1 VSVSAVTAGMSES
14 FINGQLTGC
23 VDNHI
28 GPSGIQPMTRVTS
41 LRCFVGDCVGT
52 EPQVACSNHLE
63 PLVQW
68 SEFAANSRALVSVE

>member
-1 VSVSAVTAGMSES
+1 VTAGMSES